1 MKKFFSIIS
10 LFSLLLVFTAFVE
23 PADAGYVNGY
33 YRSNGTYVQPYYR
46 SRANA
51 YTYDN
56 YSYKSPS
63 YSNGYGYNSS
73 YYSGRSYS
81 SNWRTPAYSDSDY
94 YTGLNSYNS
103 SRYNSYSSPSYN
115 YYR

>member
-1 MKKFFSIIS
+1 MGVKKLIFVIIFIAT
-10 LFSLLLVFTAFVE
+10 LFVAPTFNSVE
-23 PADAGYVNGY
+23 AVYVSGY

-63 YSNGYGYNSS
+63 YSNGYGYNNS

-81 SNWRTPAYSDSDY
+81 SSWYTPTYNDSDY
-94 YTGLNSYNS
+94 YSGYSYY
-103 SRYNSYSSPSYN
+103 RYNNGY
-115 YYR
+115 